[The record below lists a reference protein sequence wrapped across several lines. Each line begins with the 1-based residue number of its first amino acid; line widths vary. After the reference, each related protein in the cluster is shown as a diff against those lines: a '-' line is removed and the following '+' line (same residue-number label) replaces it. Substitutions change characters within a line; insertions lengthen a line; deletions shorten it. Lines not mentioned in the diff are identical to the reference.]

1 MKIKGKK
8 AVVKYKKLKK
18 KTQKLAVARVIRF
31 TKKGQGKISYKLSSA
46 RKGKKSY
53 KKYFRINAET
63 GKVTLKK
70 IKKKKKGLKK
80 GLYKVKVKVK
90 AAGNKNY
97 KPSAWKTVTIKI
109 RIK

>member
-1 MKIKGKK
+1 
-8 AVVKYKKLKK
+8 
-18 KTQKLAVARVIRF
+18 
-31 TKKGQGKISYKLSSA
+31 
-46 RKGKKSY
+46 
-53 KKYFRINAET
+53 
-63 GKVTLKK
+63 VTLKK

-97 KPSAWKTVTIKI
+97 KPSAWKTVTIKV